1 MSHPAY
7 HLRLADL
14 FDAGESALMARYGGR
29 VHPRQRQAMAAI
41 RDCRSGSLGELAWR
55 CPDCT
60 AERSTP
66 RSCGHRSCPACSN
79 HTTSQWLDRQRRK
92 LLPVDYF
99 MVTFTLPAQLR
110 PAALAQPEA
119 VYSAL
124 FRAASDTLKGFAH
137 RKLKAELGQCAV
149 LHTHN
154 RRLDLHPHVHIVVPG
169 GGIDD
174 RRRQWRKLK
183 GRYLFNAFAL
193 ARVFRARL
201 LHALHE
207 AGVASP
213 AGLPPK
219 WVVDC
224 RRVGRGEPALLYL
237 SRFLYRGV
245 IRERDLID
253 YDRSA
258 GSVTFRYLDAQTG
271 QPAYRGALTGEHLTG
286 LAGRHRR
293 CAGRVGL
300 QPAQRQ
306 QGQAR
311 VLPEQPAHHAP
322 CHHPSDGVAYRVGA
336 RAAVAAYLPVFR
348 DRVPAGRGVGP
359 RRPRR
364 AAAGKLHQSAGGH
377 RSFHGQPYDLCSAGS
392 GE

>member
-207 AGVASP
+207 AGVSIP

-224 RRVGRGEPALLYL
+224 RRVGRGEPALQYL
-237 SRFLYRGV
+237 SRYLYRGV

-271 QPAYRGALTGEHLTG
+271 QPAYRGLPIAEFLWRVVSPVLPTGF
-286 LAGRHRR
+286 RR
-293 CAGRVGL
+293 VRDYGFLHGNAK
-300 QPAQRQ
+300 QRLVLVQ
-306 QGQAR
+306 LVLR
-311 VLPEQPAHHAP
+311 VLTQNTTPRPRP
-322 CHHPSDGVAYRVGA
+322 PLCCSRCLTPMVVVAIAA
-336 RAAVAAYLPVFR
+336 R
-348 DRVPAGRGVGP
+348 
-359 RRPRR
+359 RRPD
-364 AAAGKLHQSAGGH
+364 S
-377 RSFHGQPYDLCSAGS
+377 
-392 GE
+392 